1 MIKQI
6 DELYEELL
14 EQYEIDHGD
23 FNSFSEFLIATIIV
37 ERKQLEKYKNRY
49 LKMMWSAS
57 EFVSDEE
64 LAEWWKEE

>member
-49 LKMMWSAS
+49 LKMT